1 MGGGRRKSPGCAA
14 LVPASGCQ
22 GSAPAPG
29 RAGGLADGPPCG
41 RGGLCP
47 GWTVSSSSVLLARR
61 KRRRTARHPA
71 CVHAPAGLAPVPSPR
86 EAGNDAGGL
95 PAGIWGLVLG
105 EGARWGTLRS
115 VTGTRRLHSLFTKLF
130 KTRPLI
136 STFSRGAITTS
147 SFVVTSR

>member
-22 GSAPAPG
+22 GPRRRLAGPAG
-29 RAGGLADGPPCG
+29 WLTGPPVAG
-41 RGGLCP
+41 GGLCP

-115 VTGTRRLHSLFTKLF
+115 VTGTRRLHSLCLRNF

-147 SFVVTSR
+147 SFVVTSP

>member
-41 RGGLCP
+41 RGG
-47 GWTVSSSSVLLARR
+47 VS
-61 KRRRTARHPA
+61 
-71 CVHAPAGLAPVPSPR
+71 APAGRSAAPLCCWLGESDGGPLVTPVPSPR

-105 EGARWGTLRS
+105 EGARWGTPRS

-147 SFVVTSR
+147 SFVMTSP